1 MVAPEITLQD
11 YEKAER
17 AMAHEGARVG
27 VTVHGIVTVLVSVLM
42 VVLNLAVAQGFPW
55 SAFAVAG
62 MAIGFGTH
70 WWFGYRNL
78 DTHLAT
84 QQLETEARAAQLR

>member
-1 MVAPEITLQD
+1 MAAPGITLQD

-27 VTVHGIVTVLVSVLM
+27 VTVHGIITVLLSALM
-42 VVLNLAVAQGFPW
+42 LVLNLTVAQGFPW
-55 SAFAVAG
+55 SAFAIAG
-62 MAIGFGTH
+62 LAIGFGTH

-84 QQLETEARAAQLR
+84 QQLKTEARAALRR